1 MEPTSRLE
9 YHKVMT
15 VEHKLESNDVMLVAT
30 TKYHYISPA
39 DDRTN
44 LTLTMKSHS
53 RAIGDKSYM
62 TCETLDSENKEVEVE
77 IWANNIEPGEE
88 SKFLEEWESKWVP
101 QISEEKIF
109 PDNLDDR
116 SLLWAALPLGVQ
128 IQIFASPLYF
138 EI

>member
-1 MEPTSRLE
+1 
-9 YHKVMT
+9 MT

-39 DDRTN
+39 DYRTN

-53 RAIGDKSYM
+53 RAIGDKYYM

-101 QISEEKIF
+101 QISEEEIF
-109 PDNLDDR
+109 SDNLDDR
-116 SLLWAALPLGVQ
+116 SLL
-128 IQIFASPLYF
+128 
-138 EI
+138 